1 MRWISTIL
9 CLLFLSSNT
18 YSQKLT
24 GIWRGY
30 FIQKNFNQLS
40 GRFVEEK
47 YKYEIQINQLTNN
60 SLEGVTYSYKTT
72 VFYLKASFHGIYTRQ
87 TKNVLIKEIK
97 MLEIKMADLNNT
109 CAMTCYLD
117 YAMVGKLESLSGT
130 FTSINTKTKT
140 DCGEGTVYLEKVL
153 TTDFVKE
160 RFLLKKETGSPSS
173 AATINKKKSENSK
186 QNRQINK
193 PKEEQTTKKSNPA
206 IKPSFKPGTEDFIVP
221 QKSLGKARS
230 SKNYPNNTHKPDTTI
245 IPPLLLHNNNKEANP
260 KVIVIPKVLIER
272 DNNLMKTIQLSEK
285 DVQIDYYDNGE
296 IDNDTITVYHN
307 NQLVI
312 NHGRLS
318 YSPITL
324 RIHLDEAH
332 PIHEIITVAD
342 NLGDIPPNTALMV
355 ITAGKKRYEVAITSD
370 EKTNAKVILEYKPE
384 EVKVH

>member
-1 MRWISTIL
+1 MRWITTLL

-30 FIQKNFNQLS
+30 FIQKDFNQLS

-47 YKYEIQINQLTNN
+47 YKYEIQLNQLTNN

-72 VFYLKASFHGIYTRQ
+72 VFYGKATFHGIYTKQ

-97 MLEIKMADLNNT
+97 MLEIKMADMADA

-117 YAMVGKLESLSGT
+117 YSTLGKLEKLTGT
-130 FTSINTKTKT
+130 FTSINTKAKT
-140 DCGEGTVYLEKVL
+140 DCGEGTVYLEKVP

-160 RFLLKKETGSPSS
+160 KFLLKKGTGKSS
-173 AATINKKKSENSK
+173 STASVNKKNTEDSK
-186 QNRQINK
+186 QDKQINK
-193 PKEEQTTKKSNPA
+193 PKEDKTLKKSDLA
-206 IKPSFKPGTEDFIVP
+206 TKPSIKPGTEDFVVP
-221 QKSLGKARS
+221 QKSVGKNRNS
-230 SKNYPNNTHKPDTTI
+230 TSFPNNAHKEGSTI
-245 IPPLLLHNNNKEANP
+245 IPPLLLANKNKKNDP
-260 KVIVIPKVLIER
+260 KVIIVPKILIER
-272 DNNLMKTIQLSEK
+272 DNNLMRTIQLSEK
-285 DVQIDYYDNGE
+285 EVQIDYYDNGE

-324 RIHLDEAH
+324 KIHLDEAH